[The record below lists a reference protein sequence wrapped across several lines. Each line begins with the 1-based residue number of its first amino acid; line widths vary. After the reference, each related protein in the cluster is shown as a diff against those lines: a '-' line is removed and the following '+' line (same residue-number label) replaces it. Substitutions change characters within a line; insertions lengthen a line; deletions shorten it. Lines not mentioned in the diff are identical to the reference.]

1 VKKEMRFLIIADDLT
16 GANDTGVQFAKVGF
30 ETLSLLSYEENESK
44 PDAEVLVFNTETRSL
59 DSDKAYKKM
68 KAVADSLVLS
78 NFSLVYKKID
88 STLRGNIGAEIDAL
102 LDCELYDLAI
112 VLPAYPKKGRI
123 TIGGYHVVNGSLV
136 EDSEISRDPKN
147 PVAESHLPTLI
158 GRQSRRGIAHVD
170 IGGIRKNQIFESL
183 KDFIDKNQQI
193 IVFDSFTQN
202 DLETV
207 TDAVL
212 KSGVKVLWVGSA
224 GLAESLSKV
233 YKAPAFGN
241 KNKKIKSKASC
252 ELPIL
257 TIAGSV
263 SVVTRQQIN
272 ALIEQ
277 RDCRLII
284 SNPVLLVNDSHRR
297 QEIARLTAAIIEVIE
312 DGASPVLT
320 SDVSEHVMKE
330 LHSFKVTTGK
340 SSVEI
345 GSEIAESL
353 GEVGASVL
361 AQQAIGGLILTGGDI
376 AYSTCEHLGVKALRI
391 IDEVEEG
398 IPLCE
403 VIGNRL
409 DGLPL
414 VTKAGA
420 FGNKESLVNA
430 MNKIQSLTRG

>member
-1 VKKEMRFLIIADDLT
+1 MSFLIIADDLT

-59 DSDKAYKKM
+59 TSEKAYQKM

-102 LDCELYDLAI
+102 LDIGLFDLAI

-147 PVAESHLPTLI
+147 PVTESHLPTLI
-158 GRQSRRGIAHVD
+158 ERQSRRGIAHVD
-170 IGGIRKNQIFESL
+170 IGRIRKNQVFESL
-183 KDFIDKNQQI
+183 KDFIDKNQRI
-193 IVFDSFTQN
+193 IVFDSFIQS

-207 TDAVL
+207 TEAVL
-212 KSGVKVLWVGSA
+212 KSEVKVLWVGSA
-224 GLAESLSKV
+224 GLAESLSMV

-241 KNKKIKSKASC
+241 ENKKIHSKTSSG
-252 ELPIL
+252 LPIL
-257 TIAGSV
+257 TIAGSI
-263 SVVTRQQIN
+263 SAVTKQQID

-277 RDCRLII
+277 RDCRLVI
-284 SNPVLLVNDSHRR
+284 SNPVHLVNDRHRN
-297 QEIARLTAAIIEVIE
+297 QEIARLTAAIKKVME

-320 SDVSEHVMKE
+320 SDASEHVMKE
-330 LHSFKVTTGK
+330 LHSFRETAGK
-340 SSVEI
+340 TSMEI

-376 AYSTCEHLGVKALRI
+376 AYSTCDHLGVKALRI

-409 DGLPL
+409 DGLPI